1 MYNSEMTIAE
11 YLIRCMNSG
20 YLRMDRKCFVR
31 GMGETW
37 EFVPNRKYGPGILI
51 NTITHNILSVAELSD
66 RVIDKDYNDWTVL
79 Q

>member
-11 YLIRCMNSG
+11 YLS
-20 YLRMDRKCFVR
+20 MDRKCFVR

-51 NTITHNILSVAELSD
+51 NTITRNILSVAELSD
-66 RVIDKDYNDWTVL
+66 REIDKDYNDWTVL